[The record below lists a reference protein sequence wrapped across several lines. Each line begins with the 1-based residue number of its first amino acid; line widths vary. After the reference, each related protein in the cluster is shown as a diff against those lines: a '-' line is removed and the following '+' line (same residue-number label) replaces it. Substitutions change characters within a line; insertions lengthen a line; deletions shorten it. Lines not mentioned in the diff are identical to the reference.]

1 MADDLRNGH
10 ILETVVFGLVEGQA
24 ILNIFH
30 HRLIMQSG
38 GAPDVTIDEIA
49 VAIRDKFRS
58 GVIANLN
65 IAYQALQYQVTAYD
79 GREGGQVNPPTPFKV
94 KLGQRG
100 VAPGGGVAD
109 TGTTLGDYEP
119 TFVGVGLIKRTKQA
133 GREGRGA
140 IRFAGISDSNIQGNV
155 VNPAL
160 TALFKAGLEP
170 LFVNPIAVAVS
181 PTTKVKGVVF
191 NRTAFLKPT
200 NGINVPDSFHQDI
213 TSISERPFA
222 SSQVSRKR
230 LAVLGA

>member
-1 MADDLRNGH
+1 MADELRNGH
-10 ILETVVFGLVEGQA
+10 VLETVVFGLVEGQA
-24 ILNIFH
+24 ILNVFH
-30 HRLIMQSG
+30 HRLISQP
-38 GAPDVTIDEIA
+38 AVPPDVTIDEIA
-49 VAIRDKFRS
+49 VAIRDKFRT
-58 GVIANLN
+58 GVIVNLN

-79 GREGGQVNPPTPFKV
+79 GREGGQIEPPTPFKV

-100 VAPGGGVAD
+100 VAPGGLVAD

-140 IRFAGISDSNIQGNV
+140 IRLAGISESNIAGNV

-160 TALFKAGLEP
+160 SALLKAGLEV
-170 LFVNPIAVAVS
+170 LFVNPIAVAMS
-181 PTTKVKGVVF
+181 ATTKVKGVVF
-191 NRTAFLKPT
+191 NKTRFLSKD
-200 NGINVPDSFHQDI
+200 NGVNIPDGFVQDI

-222 SSQVSRKR
+222 SSQTTRKR